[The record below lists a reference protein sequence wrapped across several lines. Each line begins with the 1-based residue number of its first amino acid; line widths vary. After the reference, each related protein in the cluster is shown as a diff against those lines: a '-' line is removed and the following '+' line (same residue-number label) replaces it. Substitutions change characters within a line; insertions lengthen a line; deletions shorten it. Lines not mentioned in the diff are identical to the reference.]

1 MCGYFIACIYGCYI
15 VGDGSPVPNI
25 CLYRYTRQKKLW
37 LLVCADVSLPAYM
50 GIATVGEGSPLPS
63 SRFYRYKIRQIP
75 PPPRRLYRY
84 TRQDLSSFSLPLRGR
99 GTATRWKEFIAMRS
113 FRHFLAKMTP
123 RPLLGDACKGASH
136 TCKSPP
142 SRRRPARQQRAK
154 LIEYFIDLKEI
165 LCYHISYRNGYF
177 MN

>member
-1 MCGYFIACIYGCYI
+1 MKRKVGKRNFRLSEMIYRFFDNCINECYI
-15 VGDGSPVPNI
+15 
-25 CLYRYTRQKKLW
+25 
-37 LLVCADVSLPAYM
+37 
-50 GIATVGEGSPLPS
+50 VGEGSPLPS
-63 SRFYRYKIRQIP
+63 P
-75 PPPRRLYRY
+75 CLYRY
-84 TRQDLSSFSLPLRGR
+84 TRRDLSSFSLPLRGR

-142 SRRRPARQQRAK
+142 SRRRLQGCFARLQIPPSQRRPARQQIAK

>member
-1 MCGYFIACIYGCYI
+1 MIYRFFDNCINECYI
-15 VGDGSPVPNI
+15 
-25 CLYRYTRQKKLW
+25 
-37 LLVCADVSLPAYM
+37 
-50 GIATVGEGSPLPS
+50 VGEGSPLPS
-63 SRFYRYKIRQIP
+63 P
-75 PPPRRLYRY
+75 CLYRY
-84 TRQDLSSFSLPLRGR
+84 TRRDLSSFSLPLRGR

-142 SRRRPARQQRAK
+142 SRRRLQGCFARLQIPPVSATPARVLRTLANPPPSQRRPARQQIAK

>member
-1 MCGYFIACIYGCYI
+1 
-15 VGDGSPVPNI
+15 
-25 CLYRYTRQKKLW
+25 
-37 LLVCADVSLPAYM
+37 
-50 GIATVGEGSPLPS
+50 
-63 SRFYRYKIRQIP
+63 
-75 PPPRRLYRY
+75 
-84 TRQDLSSFSLPLRGR
+84 
-99 GTATRWKEFIAMRS
+99 MRS

-136 TCKSPP
+136 ACKSPRLGDACKGASHACKSPP
-142 SRRRPARQQRAK
+142 SQRRPARQQIAK